1 MLDFENSLLANEAI
15 KQLTQH
21 SALLPLGYN
30 NSGVRVKPYDFTS
43 LIAMTLG
50 SNLYLNGLAK
60 LDYMQMKEKLVTF
73 TNASEQQT
81 NASRR
86 EDQITIDQQDQKNV
100 TFSPGQN
107 VLDEHVP
114 FSLAEAELS
123 KITDSC
129 MYM

>member
-1 MLDFENSLLANEAI
+1 M
-15 KQLTQH
+15 
-21 SALLPLGYN
+21 PLGYN
-30 NSGVRVKPYDFTS
+30 KSGVRVKPYDFTS

-50 SNLYLNGLAK
+50 SNLYLNGLAQ

-73 TNASEQQT
+73 TKASDQT
-81 NASRR
+81 LASRN
-86 EDQITIDQQDQKNV
+86 EDQITIDQQDKKNV

-129 MYM
+129 MYMQFSTMQKAEMSLE